1 MSKELWQ
8 RYARIWSA
16 DAAARDREM
25 VACLSADVRYR
36 DPLVSL
42 HGYREFSDYMEGFQT
57 GFPGCSFKIKEARQ
71 HHGRSLATWDLVNAK
86 GDVVFDG
93 MSYALLTDDGKF
105 SEFNGF
111 FDPPG

>member
-16 DAAARDREM
+16 DESTRTREM
-25 VACLSADVRYR
+25 AACLAADVRYR
-36 DPLVSL
+36 DPAVDLSG
-42 HGYREFSDYMEGFQT
+42 HRDFSKYMGEFQN
-57 GFPGCSFKIKEARQ
+57 GFPGCSFKIKTARQ
-71 HHGRSLATWDLVNAK
+71 HHGRSLATWDLLNPTGA
-86 GDVVFDG
+86 VVFEG